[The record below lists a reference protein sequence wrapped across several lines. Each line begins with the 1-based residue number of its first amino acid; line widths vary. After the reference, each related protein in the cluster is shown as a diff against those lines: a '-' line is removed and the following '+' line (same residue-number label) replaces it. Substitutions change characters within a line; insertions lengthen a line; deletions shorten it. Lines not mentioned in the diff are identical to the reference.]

1 MFIPA
6 HGDILDIP
14 ADALICSAN
23 PFLTLSGGVGG
34 AFLMR
39 YGGDMQDA
47 LTRELSLRG
56 VRHVP
61 QGTVVPML
69 PFASPYRVVLHAV
82 AVDGL
87 YRSTPAIVTKVLAEC
102 LLVARM
108 HKARRI
114 AVPALATGYGR
125 LTLEQFSQGL
135 HALPDAAHQDLELLV
150 CLRHEEDVE
159 RVLPG
164 NTGLQVRREEKKPCH

>member
-1 MFIPA
+1 MLIPT

-14 ADALICSAN
+14 ADALVCSAN

-47 LTRELSLRG
+47 LNRELALRG

-61 QGTVVPML
+61 QGTMLPML

-87 YRSTPAIVTKVLAEC
+87 YQSTPDIVTKLLGVC
-102 LLVARM
+102 LVEARK
-108 HKARRI
+108 HKAKRI
-114 AVPALATGYGR
+114 AIPALATGYGK
-125 LTLEQFSQGL
+125 LTLEQFALGL

-150 CLRHEEDVE
+150 CLRHAEDVE
-159 RVLPG
+159 RVFPG
-164 NTGLQVRREEKKPCH
+164 TAALQGRVI